1 MSFYIPRIPIGE
13 NAARDNAIC
22 GAALAFAILRVYNMF
37 INFKEIIMFNILVV
51 EDDAELNRLFCT
63 VLRKNGYNPLG
74 AADGEAALEIMAS
87 EYVDLIISDIMMPRL
102 DGFQLTQ
109 AIRHTDRTVPVLIIT
124 AKDSFGDKQ
133 KGFLSGAD
141 DYMVKPVD
149 VEEMLLRVGAL
160 LRRAKFISEHRQ
172 TVGSTVL
179 DYDSLTVKQGETETV
194 LPQKEFYLLYKL
206 LSAPGHIFTR
216 QQLMDEIWGME
227 TETEARTVDVH
238 INRLR
243 ERFKDNGDFS
253 IVTVRGLG
261 YKAVK
266 N

>member
-1 MSFYIPRIPIGE
+1 
-13 NAARDNAIC
+13 
-22 GAALAFAILRVYNMF
+22 
-37 INFKEIIMFNILVV
+37 MFNILVV

-63 VLRKNGYNPLG
+63 VLSKNGYNPIG
-74 AADGEAALEIMAS
+74 ASDGEAALDIMQS
-87 EYVDLIISDIMMPRL
+87 EYIDLIITDIMMPRL
-102 DGFQLTQ
+102 DGFQLTESL
-109 AIRHTDRTVPVLIIT
+109 RHTDRTTPVLLIT

-133 KGFLSGAD
+133 RGFLSGAD

-160 LRRAKFISEHRQ
+160 LRRARIISDHRQ
-172 TVGSTVL
+172 VVGSTVL
-179 DYDSLTVKQGETETV
+179 DYDALTVTVGNKETV

-227 TETEARTVDVH
+227 SETEARTVDVH

-243 ERFKDNGDFS
+243 ERFRDCTDFS

-266 N
+266 GDAV

>member
-1 MSFYIPRIPIGE
+1 
-13 NAARDNAIC
+13 
-22 GAALAFAILRVYNMF
+22 
-37 INFKEIIMFNILVV
+37 MFNILVV

-63 VLRKNGYNPLG
+63 VLSKNGYNPIG
-74 AADGEAALEIMAS
+74 ASDGEAALDIMQS
-87 EYVDLIISDIMMPRL
+87 EYIDLIITDIMMPRL
-102 DGFQLTQ
+102 DGFQLTESL
-109 AIRHTDRTVPVLIIT
+109 RHTDRTTPVLLIT

-133 KGFLSGAD
+133 RGFLSGAD

-160 LRRAKFISEHRQ
+160 LRRARIISDHRQ
-172 TVGSTVL
+172 VVGSTVL
-179 DYDSLTVKQGETETV
+179 DYDALTVTVGKKETV

-227 TETEARTVDVH
+227 SETEARTVDVH

-243 ERFKDNGDFS
+243 ERFRDCTDFS

-266 N
+266 GDAV

>member
-1 MSFYIPRIPIGE
+1 
-13 NAARDNAIC
+13 
-22 GAALAFAILRVYNMF
+22 
-37 INFKEIIMFNILVV
+37 MFNILVV

-63 VLRKNGYNPLG
+63 VLEKNGYNPIG
-74 AADGEAALEIMAS
+74 ASDGEAALDIMQS
-87 EYVDLIISDIMMPRL
+87 EYIDLIITDIMMPRL
-102 DGFQLTQ
+102 DGFQLTESL
-109 AIRHTDRTVPVLIIT
+109 RHTDRTTPVLLIT

-133 KGFLSGAD
+133 RGFLSGAD

-160 LRRAKFISEHRQ
+160 LRRARIISDHRQ
-172 TVGSTVL
+172 VVGSTVL
-179 DYDSLTVKQGETETV
+179 DYDALTVAVGKKETV

-227 TETEARTVDVH
+227 SETEARTVDVH

-243 ERFKDNGDFS
+243 ERFRDCTDFS

-266 N
+266 SSSD

>member
-1 MSFYIPRIPIGE
+1 
-13 NAARDNAIC
+13 
-22 GAALAFAILRVYNMF
+22 
-37 INFKEIIMFNILVV
+37 MFNILVV

-63 VLRKNGYNPLG
+63 VLKKNGYNPIG
-74 AADGEAALEIMAS
+74 TSDGEAALDIMQS
-87 EYVDLIISDIMMPRL
+87 EYIDLIITDIMMPRL
-102 DGFQLTQ
+102 DGFQLTESL
-109 AIRHTDRTVPVLIIT
+109 RHTDRTTPVLLIT

-133 KGFLSGAD
+133 RGFLSGAD

-160 LRRAKFISEHRQ
+160 LRRARIISDHRQ
-172 TVGSTVL
+172 VVGSTVL
-179 DYDSLTVKQGETETV
+179 DYDALTVTVGKKETV

-227 TETEARTVDVH
+227 SETEARTVDVH

-243 ERFKDNGDFS
+243 ERFRDCTDFS

-266 N
+266 GDAV